1 MDKNSITGIILITM
15 MVIGY
20 YVYLSSQAPPPLPA
34 QEPSFSSSRVDTNT
48 QTQERISE
56 AVIVDEA
63 VTESNDSL
71 LQNQLK
77 DRFSD
82 FYLLTQGQE
91 QIIEV
96 VTDELTVKINTKG
109 GAIYS
114 VYLNEYQ
121 TFDSLVLPVIDEHP
135 DNKFLFQF
143 AYKGGRFI
151 QSSDLYFKPSVS
163 SLMLSGNESKQL
175 IMRAEID
182 ESRSIEQ
189 VYTFK
194 GDSYDFDYEIRLNGL
209 KQDLKNSYYEI
220 IWESQLPKTE
230 LSIQNM
236 RQKTTIAYAQGSD
249 VEKFGITDD
258 VESEEIKTPLK
269 WISYKSQFFSSIFI
283 SKDNF
288 QQARV
293 VMSTPENENLNRKMA
308 STIYVEAKRSDEIS
322 NSFTFFMG
330 PNEYSTLSS
339 YGIGLEKEMDLGW
352 WIISYINIVTVY
364 AFKFLETF
372 ISNYGIIIILLAIAI
387 RAILF
392 PLSYKSHVSMAKMRV
407 INNTPE
413 MKALDEKYKG
423 DAQKLQMEKMA
434 IYRKM
439 GVSMFGGCLPMLF
452 SYPFLI
458 ALFFFFPQSV
468 ELRQQSFLWAHD
480 LSTYD
485 SIMSLPFS
493 IPGYGS
499 HVSLFTLLMAASTF
513 VFTYFQQKSQPATGA
528 QAQMKYIAYFMPL
541 VLLIFLNSYASG
553 LSLYYLVS
561 NVISIAQTVL
571 IRKFVN
577 DEKLLADMREAA
589 KTNKGKKGKGSGK
602 STQSKSRMERWVE
615 NQQKKQQEMLK
626 ARKKQQKGAG
636 RRERRK

>member
-1 MDKNSITGIILITM
+1 M